1 MINFLLIL
9 AIIYLFSCTALYVLQ
24 DKLIFFPP
32 LPIEDV
38 YKTVS
43 KNEIEFTI
51 NNEILHGWKVDLS
64 PVGNKTILY
73 FGGNAE
79 DVVYLNHEAKEF
91 NVRQSISFN
100 HPGYGKSSGKPTQKN
115 LYNNALLIY
124 DLILKEYQ
132 LTSNDIIVVG
142 RSLGSSVATY
152 LAANREV
159 AGLILITPF
168 DSIENMASKQYKFFP
183 VKFLLK
189 HPFSTIDYISNV
201 KAPILMLAAYK
212 DEIIADEN
220 LQNLRKM
227 AGNKNRL
234 IQYSN
239 VGHNTIQTH
248 NNYYKEI
255 NAFIDSL

>member
-1 MINFLLIL
+1 MTNFLLFL

-32 LPIEDV
+32 QPVDDV
-38 YKTVS
+38 YQSVK
-43 KNEIEFTI
+43 KNEIQFNV
-51 NNEILHGWKVDLS
+51 NNEILHGWKVDLNAT
-64 PVGNKTILY
+64 GTKTILY

-100 HPGYGKSSGKPTQKN
+100 HPGYGKSSGKPSQKN
-115 LYNNALLIY
+115 LYDNALLIY

-132 LTSNDIIVVG
+132 LTSKDIIVVG

-152 LAANREV
+152 LAAHRKV

-168 DSIENMASKQYKFFP
+168 DSIENIASKQYKFFP
-183 VKFLLK
+183 VKYLLK
-189 HPFSTIDYISNV
+189 HPFSTVEYISRV
-201 KAPILMLAAYK
+201 QIPILMLAAYE

-220 LQNLRKM
+220 LQNLRNK
-227 AGNKNRL
+227 AGEKNRL
-234 IQYSN
+234 VQYPD

-248 NNYYKEI
+248 NNYYNEI
-255 NAFIDSL
+255 NEFIGKL